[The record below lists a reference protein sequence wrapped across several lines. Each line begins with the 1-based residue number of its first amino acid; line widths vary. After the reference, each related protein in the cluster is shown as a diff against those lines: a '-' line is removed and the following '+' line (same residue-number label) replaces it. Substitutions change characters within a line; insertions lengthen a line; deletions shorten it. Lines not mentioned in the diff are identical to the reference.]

1 MFRMFRK
8 YSYLLLYRPLK
19 ETENVYSS
27 YCDLT
32 YLTLEDPELKM
43 FMDGKSFI
51 NQRQQGAGCSGD
63 P

>member
-8 YSYLLLYRPLK
+8 SSYLLLYRPLK
-19 ETENVYSS
+19 ETKNVYSS

-32 YLTLEDPELKM
+32 DLTLEDPELEM
-43 FMDGKSFI
+43 FMDGESFI
-51 NQRQQGAGCSGD
+51 NQTQQRAGCSGD